1 MSNLAI
7 RGGKPVRTAPF
18 PDWLPGR
25 EKGLEALDR
34 VLQSRTLGI
43 GSQEIEEF
51 EHKFAA
57 FCQSS
62 HAISCT
68 NGTDALY
75 IALQAMGIGAG
86 DEVIV
91 PSYTFIATAIAVLMV
106 NAIPVFADIDPDSYN
121 INPEDVRRK
130 ITPAT
135 RAIIPVH
142 IAGNPAHMDNI
153 MQIAQEHNLY
163 VLEDCAQAPGAEWRS
178 HRVGSIGHAGT
189 FSFQSSKNLSAG
201 EGGAIVT
208 GDHELAKKIRSFTNC
223 GRIEGGAWYDHYE
236 VAGNHRL
243 SAFQAAILNV
253 GLEQIEEQMQ
263 RREENARYLASLLD
277 AIDGITQTSTYEG
290 TTRHAWHLVI
300 LRYHKEHFQQMPLEQ
315 FVKVLQQEGIPAST
329 GYVPLYRFHVFQ
341 NLEQKFKGFD
351 MLYKGKFDARNI
363 HCPVC

>member
-121 INPEDVRRK
+121 INPE
-130 ITPAT
+130 
-135 RAIIPVH
+135 
-142 IAGNPAHMDNI
+142 
-153 MQIAQEHNLY
+153 
-163 VLEDCAQAPGAEWRS
+163 
-178 HRVGSIGHAGT
+178 
-189 FSFQSSKNLSAG
+189 
-201 EGGAIVT
+201 
-208 GDHELAKKIRSFTNC
+208 
-223 GRIEGGAWYDHYE
+223 
-236 VAGNHRL
+236 
-243 SAFQAAILNV
+243 
-253 GLEQIEEQMQ
+253 
-263 RREENARYLASLLD
+263 
-277 AIDGITQTSTYEG
+277 
-290 TTRHAWHLVI
+290 
-300 LRYHKEHFQQMPLEQ
+300 
-315 FVKVLQQEGIPAST
+315 
-329 GYVPLYRFHVFQ
+329 
-341 NLEQKFKGFD
+341 
-351 MLYKGKFDARNI
+351 
-363 HCPVC
+363 